1 MAQVTH
7 ISDIYSQND
16 NNISKVVSKKRLGC
30 FNKTTKILKEEV

>member
-16 NNISKVVSKKRLGC
+16 NNIVSKKRLGC
-30 FNKTTKILKEEV
+30 FNKTTKILKEGV